1 MSNPMWE
8 WWKLALSASEIAWYS
23 PQVVQKRTQRLLAA
37 PTLTRVADR
46 KEATR
51 MVAEK
56 LQVGQEAQWAL
67 WQQSLAMQQRLWT
80 DLWSS
85 ALAGRSPA
93 GAAAAGRTSRR
104 SRRSGAGPT
113 GARAGATSR
122 QGECATLACAQVV
135 PRAAVSCG
143 IRWR

>member
-8 WWKLALSASEIAWYS
+8 WWKAAISASEIAWYS

-37 PTLTRVADR
+37 PTLTRAADR

-56 LQVGQEAQWAL
+56 LQAGQEVQWTL
-67 WQQSLAMQQRLWT
+67 WQQSLAMQQRMWT

-85 ALAGRSPA
+85 ALAGRSPNVSLRRT
-93 GAAAAGRTSRR
+93 GRR
-104 SRRSGAGPT
+104 
-113 GARAGATSR
+113 GARD
-122 QGECATLACAQVV
+122 
-135 PRAAVSCG
+135 AAVLAQKVLAPVRRRVKANAQRLRAG
-143 IRWR
+143 K

>member
-1 MSNPMWE
+1 MRNPMWE

-37 PTLTRVADR
+37 PAMTRAADR

-56 LQVGQEAQWAL
+56 LQAGQESQWAL
-67 WQQSLAMQQRLWT
+67 WQQSLAMQQRMWT

-85 ALAGRSPA
+85 ALAGRSP
-93 GAAAAGRTSRR
+93 GTSLRQAGRR
-104 SRRSGAGPT
+104 
-113 GARAGATSR
+113 GARD
-122 QGECATLACAQVV
+122 
-135 PRAAVSCG
+135 AAVLG
-143 IRWR
+143 QQVLAPVRRRVKANARRLGARK

>member
-85 ALAGRSPA
+85 ALAGSSPQA
-93 GAAAAGRTSRR
+93 PLQRAGRR
-104 SRRSGAGPT
+104 
-113 GARAGATSR
+113 GARD
-122 QGECATLACAQVV
+122 
-135 PRAAVSCG
+135 AAVLAQQVLAPV
-143 IRWR
+143 RRRVKANARRLRAHR